1 MMRSSY
7 FLSHGSPDEVLHD
20 SPARRFW
27 RGRLRH
33 ELADASAMVVM
44 SAHFESPELLL
55 GGHPRPPTIH
65 DFGPMFDQQ
74 LFEWQWSAP
83 GQPDMAAGLLQ
94 RLKLAGISARIDA
107 TSGLDHGVWT
117 ALGEALPEATT
128 PVVPISV
135 CPDRDARFHFDVG
148 RAIAPLGPGVT
159 AVGTGALTH
168 NLGGVD
174 WKATRATDYPSP
186 DPRAVVFAEWVVAQ
200 IVEGNIE
207 ALLNW
212 REVAPEAAFNHPTPE
227 HLYPLFFA
235 LGAAAE
241 RWRGEMLFRSYAMK
255 TLAMD
260 AMGFD

>member
-1 MMRSSY
+1 MRSSY

-20 SPARRFW
+20 SPARIFW

-55 GGHPRPPTIH
+55 GGHSRPPTIH

-74 LFEWQWSAP
+74 LFERQWPAP

-94 RLKLAGISARIDA
+94 RLELAGIPARIDA

-117 ALGEALPEATT
+117 VLGEALPEAAI
-128 PVVPISV
+128 PIIPISV
-135 CPDRDARFHFDVG
+135 CPNRDARFHFEVG
-148 RAIAPLGPGVT
+148 RAIAPLGAGVV
-159 AVGTGALTH
+159 AIGTGALTH
-168 NLGGVD
+168 NLVNVD
-174 WKATRATDYPSP
+174 WLALRSKPYSSP
-186 DPRAVVFAEWVVAQ
+186 DRRAVAFADWIAAR
-200 IVEGNIE
+200 IVEGNVE

-212 REVAPEAAFNHPTPE
+212 RKAAPEAAFNHPTPE
-227 HLYPLFFA
+227 HLHPLFFA

-241 RWRGEMLFRSYAMK
+241 HRQAEVLFRSYAMK